1 MSIEIDLLFEIR
13 LVIFAHVMVNE
24 CHGGHQRDMQIS
36 DTRIVSSED

>member
-24 CHGGHQRDMQIS
+24 CHGGHQRDIQII
-36 DTRIVSSED
+36 DTQIVPIED